1 MQKTMS
7 KKQLGVNMLEVF
19 RELELSGDEL
29 IVTDENTPVL
39 RIVPIQQKK
48 SVQELFGEY
57 QGKVIYYEDINT
69 PTIDEWANC

>member
-7 KKQLGVNMLEVF
+7 KKQLGINMLEVF

-69 PTIDEWANC
+69 PTIDEC

>member
-7 KKQLGVNMLEVF
+7 KKQLGINMLEVF

-69 PTIDEWANC
+69 PTIDEWDDC